1 MATTTQL
8 KPAESDAAAGTK
20 PKKSKKK
27 LVLILVPLLLVAV
40 GGYLTMGKKS
50 GPPAPPQPGVVVP
63 LEPIT
68 INLAGGHFLKLG
80 IAMQATKSAK
90 ETVDGSQALD
100 LAIEVFSNRTV
111 EELGTNKGRT
121 KFKDDLRKKI
131 IEAYQTENVKEV
143 MDVYFTE
150 FVMQ

>member
-8 KPAESDAAAGTK
+8 KPAESDAPAGK

-27 LVLILVPLLLVAV
+27 LVMILVPLLLVAV
-40 GGYLTMGKKS
+40 GGYLTMGK
-50 GPPAPPQPGVVVP
+50 GGGAPAAPVPGVVVP

-90 ETVDGSQALD
+90 ETVDGSHALD

-121 KFKDDLRKKI
+121 KFKDTLRDKI
-131 IEAYQTENVKEV
+131 VEAYQTAGVKEV